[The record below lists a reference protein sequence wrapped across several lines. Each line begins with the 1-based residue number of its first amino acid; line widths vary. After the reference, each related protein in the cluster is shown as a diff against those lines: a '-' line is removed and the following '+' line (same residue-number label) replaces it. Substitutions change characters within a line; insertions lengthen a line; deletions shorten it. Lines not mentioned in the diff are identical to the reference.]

1 MKAYF
6 CNKPRQKLSIPKNDF
21 VNDEIKRLNQQ
32 RSRNEHKNHSPK
44 QVLRANKSSSDSNKL
59 RKREAD
65 DKYFLPKEEVDL
77 KAKKGDKLSS
87 INLDPLP
94 HVQPIFILDF
104 SRNIEN
110 LNKIF
115 SKTNINEKWDNSG
128 GYLNFNDDLNS

>member
-32 RSRNEHKNHSPK
+32 RSRNEHKNQSPK
-44 QVLRANKSSSDSNKL
+44 QVSKANKSSSDSNKL

-87 INLDPLP
+87 SS
-94 HVQPIFILDF
+94 ILC
-104 SRNIEN
+104 RM
-110 LNKIF
+110 
-115 SKTNINEKWDNSG
+115 
-128 GYLNFNDDLNS
+128 FNTFLF

>member
-32 RSRNEHKNHSPK
+32 RSRNEHRNHSPK

-65 DKYFLPKEEVDL
+65 DKYFLPEEEVDL

-87 INLDPLP
+87 SSILCRM
-94 HVQPIFILDF
+94 FIQFLF
-104 SRNIEN
+104 
-110 LNKIF
+110 
-115 SKTNINEKWDNSG
+115 
-128 GYLNFNDDLNS
+128 

>member
-32 RSRNEHKNHSPK
+32 RSRNEHKDYSPK
-44 QVLRANKSSSDSNKL
+44 QVLKPNKLSSSDSNKL

-87 INLDPLP
+87 I
-94 HVQPIFILDF
+94 
-104 SRNIEN
+104 
-110 LNKIF
+110 
-115 SKTNINEKWDNSG
+115 
-128 GYLNFNDDLNS
+128 